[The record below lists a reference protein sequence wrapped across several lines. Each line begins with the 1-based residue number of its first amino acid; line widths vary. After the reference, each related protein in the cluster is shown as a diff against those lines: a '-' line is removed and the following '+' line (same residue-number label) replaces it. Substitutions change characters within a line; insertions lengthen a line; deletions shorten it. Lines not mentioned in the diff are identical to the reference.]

1 MQLHSTNR
9 HVCFTLAWKLF
20 PFFCCWKSHLHDLS
34 HTSSPYFGDYGDD
47 DGNDDDDD
55 DNDDDDDDND
65 DDDNDDDDDDN
76 DVFDDDNDDDRLGW
90 LAGPLGLGLILSTL
104 PLLRII
110 R

>member
-47 DGNDDDDD
+47 DGNDVDDD
-55 DNDDDDDDND
+55 DNDDD
-65 DDDNDDDDDDN
+65 
-76 DVFDDDNDDDRLGW
+76 DDDNDDDRLGW

>member
-20 PFFCCWKSHLHDLS
+20 PFVCCWKSHLHDLS

-47 DGNDDDDD
+47 DGNDVDDD
-55 DNDDDDDDND
+55 DNDDD
-65 DDDNDDDDDDN
+65 
-76 DVFDDDNDDDRLGW
+76 DDDNDDDRLGW

>member
-47 DGNDDDDD
+47 DGI
-55 DNDDDDDDND
+55 
-65 DDDNDDDDDDN
+65 
-76 DVFDDDNDDDRLGW
+76 DVDDDDNDDDRLGW